1 MPEVNYFNVCLVVK
15 IKNIVGFNIFLLIFF
30 IITFLYFMT
39 DSSAH
44 CGVIPKYYSVSGL
57 RVRLTL
63 YKLFIAKQKRAILVN
78 SLLNGILGKSEKIM
92 K

>member
-1 MPEVNYFNVCLVVK
+1 
-15 IKNIVGFNIFLLIFF
+15 
-30 IITFLYFMT
+30 MT